1 MDRSSTVS
9 ILKYLCKEWRIVL
22 YTLPVSSG
30 LLVLIPSC
38 YSIFDPACTEHLLG
52 GWHCDGLKNECNVV
66 PPLKCFS
73 LWEEAEMSSMSLLIC
88 PNVLV
93 YGQGVQIEENW
104 LYLPRGSRV

>member
-1 MDRSSTVS
+1 MENCLVYTTSFLRATGFNSV
-9 ILKYLCKEWRIVL
+9 VL
-22 YTLPVSSG
+22 FNL
-30 LLVLIPSC
+30 
-38 YSIFDPACTEHLLG
+38 DPACTEHLLG